1 MPPESIAFVRNH
13 RRATALLGFFVP
25 AGRDYLRVALL
36 ISLCVHSLVLLWHWH
51 APPALQAPSATLDV
65 VLVNAQTPTA
75 PLNPQVVAQQALDG
89 GGDAARG
96 MAASPLPLAAADSPD
111 AQVLRAMQARQTEL
125 ERQQEELLTQ
135 LRQAEH
141 RLTLNDAHER
151 GQTAEADAP
160 ISQENRMLASRIA
173 ALQARIAHDN
183 AQPRRQF
190 DAPAAALAPYAA
202 YVEAWR
208 HRIEQLGTQHY
219 PPEARG
225 RIYGSLQLTAFI
237 RRDGSLERVEI
248 DRPSEH
254 AVLNL
259 AAYRIVQLAAP
270 FPPLPAE
277 LARDVDVLAITRT
290 WLFTDQQ
297 LDTRP

>member
-1 MPPESIAFVRNH
+1 MPPEAIPPSRQR
-13 RRATALLGFFVP
+13 RRAPGALPRWLRP
-25 AGRDYLRVALL
+25 AGRDYLGVALL

-51 APPALQAPSATLDV
+51 AAPASQAPAAWLDV

-75 PLNPQVVAQQALDG
+75 PLHPQVLAQQALDG
-89 GGDAARG
+89 GGDGARA
-96 MAASPLPLAAADSPD
+96 MAASPLPLSAANSPD
-111 AQVLRAMQARQTEL
+111 AQVLRAIEARQTAL

-135 LRQAEH
+135 LRAAEH
-141 RLTLNDAHER
+141 HAVNAAHASA
-151 GQTAEADAP
+151 TDADATT
-160 ISQENRMLASRIA
+160 QAQRMLASRIA

-190 DAPAAALAPYAA
+190 DAPAAAEAPYAA

-208 HRIEQLGTQHY
+208 LRIEQLGTQHY

-225 RIYGSLQLTAFI
+225 RIYGSLQLTVFI

-259 AAYRIVQLAAP
+259 AAQRIVHLAAP
-270 FPPLPAE
+270 FAPLPAE
-277 LARDVDVLAITRT
+277 IARSVDVLAITRT
-290 WLFTDQQ
+290 WLFTDQH
-297 LDTRP
+297 LDTAP